1 MRSFTEIGTLPFTTR
16 AVAQTE
22 IKTLKELHVMQA
34 AEKTAWS
41 VKCLLGGK
49 NKTQAWWRTFV
60 MHWVNISLKLNG
72 QAA

>member
-1 MRSFTEIGTLPFTTR
+1 MRSFTEIGTLLFTTG

-22 IKTLKELHVMQA
+22 IKALKEMHVRQA

-41 VKCLLGGK
+41 VKCLVGGK
-49 NKTQAWWRTFV
+49 KTQAWWCTFV

-72 QAA
+72 QAV